1 MVATLAQAASA
12 AYYLESQRSFR
23 HPNEYYTAGE
33 EPDGVWFN
41 PKGLFGLADGGKVD
55 SSDFHRLYNGFA
67 PNTGGKL
74 TQNAGSER
82 RSAGLDMTFS
92 ADKSVSA
99 LWAVADPELRSEIER
114 AHNDA
119 ARVALEETVL
129 RHCAYTRVRN
139 RDGGIEVLHADI
151 SAAMFQH
158 GTSRD
163 NDPQL
168 HAHCVIFNAART
180 HRDGKYRALHQH
192 PVYTWMKAAGA
203 VYRNA
208 LAWSLRDRLGVRM
221 EQYGRDGEFTRI
233 AGIPEDLIGHWS
245 KRRAAIIE
253 AAREMGFTV
262 EGNAPR
268 AAAANKITR
277 AGKSPDN
284 DPEIRHGRW
293 RGEADGFIEREALI
307 ASLLGKAEEI
317 TQEQIR
323 ALTEVL
329 EDLPYRLTREKAVF
343 RLPDIVERVGNA
355 TAGLLNHEAVAT
367 SIERVLLSPEVV
379 RLTRPPRAAEGRADM
394 AHTRLYSTRHNLQME
409 QEVRNMA
416 EGMAADT
423 GYSLSAQAIEN
434 KVTGLLAAG
443 YPLSVEQ
450 ITAIRTV
457 TSSGGRVAIIEGA
470 AGSGKTTT
478 LRPIADLYREHGQS
492 IIATAVA
499 WRTAVALG
507 NDIDARPF
515 CVDKLLRLAAR
526 GGIEIDGDTTII
538 VDEAGMLS
546 TRQAHHILQ
555 LSERHGAKIVFAGDT
570 QQQQPVEA
578 GPGLRLV
585 RDAVGSVRVDRIR
598 RQKADLEDILV
609 HVHGENPEAARLRTG
624 MMGEQE
630 RTRIVAEYEA
640 MEDKPAF
647 TPWQVAASE
656 ELRDGDAASAIAAH
670 HARGRF
676 HIGYDEEKTLTGL
689 VDDWDRY
696 QREHPD
702 KSSVVLARTRA
713 EVRALSY
720 LMRERRFAAL
730 PDGERPDT
738 DRVTV
743 IVSRG
748 TEDERTTSPLEIVR
762 GDRLRIGATHWEKQL
777 FNGTV
782 VTVDDFKVQ
791 RGEAGTEPGVLIS
804 ARTEDGR
811 KVIFRHDE
819 IRDWYGN
826 IRLDHG
832 YALTITSAQ
841 RLTVDRTFLLADARP
856 ARETIYPAATR
867 HREGLD
873 IYVNRAPL
881 VLDIAD
887 RRADN
892 DREIAVTDTEIRAYL
907 AERWSRSQPKEAAL
921 DYMAN
926 GIWEDRRENV
936 REDRS
941 RSSGETQGGAGDI
954 RAAANDNALAR
965 IARDIRRTAFGWR
978 HAQAVS
984 TFAAGRAQI
993 LAAYD
998 DLRERTR
1005 TQGDTVALGPAYQ
1018 ETLTR
1023 HSALLKQA
1031 AAFRAR
1037 PDDFAS
1043 LLAERGAIG
1052 RKDLDAFEDLHTR
1065 ARRHRR
1071 AATMRYVHRIKRE
1084 AEQGPEQQPGPE
1096 LRQGELPLEDD
1107 HAALVGRAET
1117 VERTATTAPSRSPAA
1132 TPADAGAPATDAET
1146 ARPDWVEPYEALRRD
1161 WNSLIE
1167 RVQQTGEPI
1176 FYAKGYADMMPRMQA
1191 LEDNRDIPAE
1201 TRAPMIRA
1209 LENHQRDL
1217 SARKYVADYLDA
1229 AERHMGNFA
1238 GLQSAA
1244 ESLGIPIA
1252 KVPDYPDWRQEAER
1266 LVAAGEAILSD
1277 KEAYGVHLDHIL
1289 IGDTRL
1295 KWALSDLRE
1304 TIRRDSATLREN
1316 AVTETRERP
1325 SPVPTPEESAREAQS
1340 KVHEF
1345 RRLQSAAYHAS
1356 GDERKAAQKAFDEY
1370 RARESKH
1377 YTTPGEDRRHA
1388 RDMDRAIQHSSDD
1401 TPEYHEETQQQPSSP
1416 QTDEERTR
1424 EAQSKA
1430 HEFRRLQSAAYNAP
1444 GDERIA
1450 AQKAFDDY
1458 REREFKKNEKHE
1470 EKKRQA
1476 RKKSKGLRMRLQ

>member
-1 MVATLAQAASA
+1 M
-12 AYYLESQRSFR
+12 
-23 HPNEYYTAGE
+23 
-33 EPDGVWFN
+33 
-41 PKGLFGLADGGKVD
+41 
-55 SSDFHRLYNGFA
+55 
-67 PNTGGKL
+67 
-74 TQNAGSER
+74 
-82 RSAGLDMTFS
+82 
-92 ADKSVSA
+92 
-99 LWAVADPELRSEIER
+99 
-114 AHNDA
+114 
-119 ARVALEETVL
+119 
-129 RHCAYTRVRN
+129 
-139 RDGGIEVLHADI
+139 
-151 SAAMFQH
+151 
-158 GTSRD
+158 
-163 NDPQL
+163 
-168 HAHCVIFNAART
+168 
-180 HRDGKYRALHQH
+180 
-192 PVYTWMKAAGA
+192 
-203 VYRNA
+203 
-208 LAWSLRDRLGVRM
+208 
-221 EQYGRDGEFTRI
+221 
-233 AGIPEDLIGHWS
+233 
-245 KRRAAIIE
+245 
-253 AAREMGFTV
+253 
-262 EGNAPR
+262 
-268 AAAANKITR
+268 
-277 AGKSPDN
+277 
-284 DPEIRHGRW
+284 
-293 RGEADGFIEREALI
+293 
-307 ASLLGKAEEI
+307 
-317 TQEQIR
+317 
-323 ALTEVL
+323 
-329 EDLPYRLTREKAVF
+329 
-343 RLPDIVERVGNA
+343 
-355 TAGLLNHEAVAT
+355 
-367 SIERVLLSPEVV
+367 
-379 RLTRPPRAAEGRADM
+379 
-394 AHTRLYSTRHNLQME
+394 
-409 QEVRNMA
+409 
-416 EGMAADT
+416 
-423 GYSLSAQAIEN
+423 
-434 KVTGLLAAG
+434 
-443 YPLSVEQ
+443 
-450 ITAIRTV
+450 
-457 TSSGGRVAIIEGA
+457 
-470 AGSGKTTT
+470 
-478 LRPIADLYREHGQS
+478 
-492 IIATAVA
+492 
-499 WRTAVALG
+499 
-507 NDIDARPF
+507 
-515 CVDKLLRLAAR
+515 
-526 GGIEIDGDTTII
+526 
-538 VDEAGMLS
+538 
-546 TRQAHHILQ
+546 
-555 LSERHGAKIVFAGDT
+555 
-570 QQQQPVEA
+570 
-578 GPGLRLV
+578 

-656 ELRDGDAASAIAAH
+656 ALRDGDAASAIAAH

-748 TEDERTTSPLEIVR
+748 TEDERTTSPLEIAR

-841 RLTVDRTFLLADARP
+841 GLTVDRTFLLADARP

-984 TFAAGRAQI
+984 TFAAGRAEI

-1052 RKDLDAFEDLHTR
+1052 RRDLDAFEDLHTR

-1107 HAALVGRAET
+1107 HAALDGRAET

-1132 TPADAGAPATDAET
+1132 TTADAGAPATDAET
-1146 ARPDWVEPYEALRRD
+1146 AKPDWVEPYEALRRD

-1167 RVQQTGEPI
+1167 RVQQTGETI

-1191 LEDNRDIPAE
+1191 LADNRDIPAE

-1244 ESLGIPIA
+1244 ESPDIPIA
-1252 KVPDYPDWRQEAER
+1252 KVPDHPDWRQEAER
-1266 LVAAGEAILSD
+1266 LAAAGEAILSD

-1289 IGDTRL
+1289 IGDTRI

-1304 TIRRDSATLREN
+1304 AIRRDSAAIREN

-1377 YTTPGEDRRHA
+1377 YTTSGEDRRHA
-1388 RDMDRAIQHSSDD
+1388 RDI
-1401 TPEYHEETQQQPSSP
+1401 HEETRQQPSSP
-1416 QTDEERTR
+1416 QTDEERRR

-1430 HEFRRLQSAAYNAP
+1430 HEFRRLQSAAYNAT

-1470 EKKRQA
+1470 EKKRQT